1 MATFDQSIVSISGR
15 LTHEW
20 DFTFYKNNGE
30 IANRVRS
37 ELGSA
42 VKQITIDKDG
52 DLDIEMVDL
61 GTFFVTP
68 SGVVAAGWLT
78 DTKSLLVRQETE
90 KFTRTLESI
99 TKSKGAFTTESY
111 NVRLF
116 FRFRPG
122 NGLGLLREHG
132 FKSILETI
140 LGEQTPSET
149 QSFKFST
156 SYRKAGF
163 LDFLELEAS
172 PADVQLRY
180 SRNGTD
186 FDSYHAFLDAAHL
199 EGLIKDLKPF
209 AEVLLLAEP
218 RGLGF
223 GRLGVG
229 SLSEMK

>member
-1 MATFDQSIVSISGR
+1 MATFEQSIVSISGR

-111 NVRLF
+111 NVR
-116 FRFRPG
+116 
-122 NGLGLLREHG
+122 
-132 FKSILETI
+132 
-140 LGEQTPSET
+140 
-149 QSFKFST
+149 
-156 SYRKAGF
+156 
-163 LDFLELEAS
+163 
-172 PADVQLRY
+172 
-180 SRNGTD
+180 
-186 FDSYHAFLDAAHL
+186 
-199 EGLIKDLKPF
+199 
-209 AEVLLLAEP
+209 
-218 RGLGF
+218 
-223 GRLGVG
+223 
-229 SLSEMK
+229 